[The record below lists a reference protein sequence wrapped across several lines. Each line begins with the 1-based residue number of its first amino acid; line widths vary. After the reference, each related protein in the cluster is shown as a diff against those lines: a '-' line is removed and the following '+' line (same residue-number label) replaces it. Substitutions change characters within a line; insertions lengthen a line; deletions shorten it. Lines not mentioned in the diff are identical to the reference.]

1 MFEFKKRDERVSN
14 IENRVSAIENRTL
27 MLENDFQY
35 RLGQFHKLMSDMVD
49 MRDHVVKLEDELT
62 IAKNFLITRKHAE
75 IKRQEDPVE
84 NVTPAGEDVI
94 AIKGR
99 RKTKRYDS
107 SDAPE
112 VALRKSLGR
121 EDYWRTKAREL
132 ESKLAINA
140 LPPSQQPEAPL

>member
-1 MFEFKKRDERVSN
+1 MFDFKKRDERVSN

-62 IAKNFLITRKHAE
+62 IAKNLLITRKHAE

-84 NVTPAGEDVI
+84 NDTPTSEEVAVR
-94 AIKGR
+94 KR
-99 RKTKRYDS
+99 RKSKRYDAA
-107 SDAPE
+107 DAPD

-132 ESKLAINA
+132 ESKLAIN
-140 LPPSQQPEAPL
+140 LSPPSQQPEAQL

>member
-27 MLENDFQY
+27 ILENDFQY
-35 RLGQFHKLMSDMVD
+35 RLGQFHKLMFDMVD

-62 IAKNFLITRKHAE
+62 IAKNLLITRKHAE
-75 IKRQEDPVE
+75 IKRQEDTVE
-84 NVTPAGEDVI
+84 NVTPAEVV

-99 RKTKRYDS
+99 RKTKRYDA